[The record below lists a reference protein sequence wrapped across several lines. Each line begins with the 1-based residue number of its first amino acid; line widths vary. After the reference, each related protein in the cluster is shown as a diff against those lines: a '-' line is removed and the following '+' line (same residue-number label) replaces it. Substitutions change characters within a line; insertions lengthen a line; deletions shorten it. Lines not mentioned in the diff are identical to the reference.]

1 MRNSEAEDPVKK
13 KKKKK
18 TTTKHAQTSDP
29 QKVWN

>member
-18 TTTKHAQTSDP
+18 HAQTSDP

>member
-13 KKKKK
+13 KKKK
-18 TTTKHAQTSDP
+18 TTKHAQTSDP